1 MNFFSDVWEGAKQLV
16 GGIGK
21 IIGTVIDALIEGV
34 FFLVGIVFDAVVK
47 LFEWI
52 DDTIDA
58 IIELIG
64 SFFTSED
71 KPGESNILPP
81 TPEVVEVIKKY
92 DKVYGTTYE
101 RSAKEGK
108 ATIGAIQDGTGK
120 IVGARIIG
128 SDKGFDSQ
136 IGSAHKRNRTYA
148 NKIK

>member
-1 MNFFSDVWEGAKQLV
+1 MGFFSDMWEGAKQIV

-21 IIGTVIDALIEGV
+21 IIGTVIDVLIEGA

-58 IIELIG
+58 IIELVG
-64 SFFTSED
+64 SFFTSKD
-71 KPGESNILPP
+71 KPGESNVLPP
-81 TPEVVEVIKKY
+81 TPEVIDVIKKY
-92 DKVYGTTYE
+92 DKEYGTTYE

-108 ATIGAIQDGTGK
+108 ATIGAIQDGNGK
-120 IVGARIIG
+120 VVGARIIG

-136 IGSAHKRNRTYA
+136 ISSAHKRNRTFA